1 MHEES
6 FFANPQNWV
15 ALAYIV
21 FFILFGK
28 KLWTVI
34 RDMLDARTNAIRTE
48 LAEAKRLR
56 EEAEA
61 LLRDA
66 SARRV
71 AALADAKALLEGAK
85 AEAAR
90 LAAAAEA
97 EAQAAADR
105 RERMAV
111 DRIAAAEKAAV
122 DEVRFAAA
130 EVAGTAAEGL
140 IRQTLTADADAV
152 LIDHAIKGLPSAL
165 GRRAA

>member
-1 MHEES
+1 MHGDS
-6 FFANPQNWV
+6 FFENPMNWV

-21 FFILFGK
+21 FFLLFGK
-28 KLWTVI
+28 KLWVVI
-34 RDMLDARTNAIRTE
+34 RDMLDARTKAISTE

-71 AALADAKALLEGAK
+71 AALADARALLEGAK

-90 LAAAAEA
+90 LAAAAAE
-97 EAQAAADR
+97 EAQASADR

-122 DEVRFAAA
+122 DEVRIAAA
-130 EVAGTAAEGL
+130 EVASKAAEGL
-140 IRQTLTADADAV
+140 IRESLTADADAA

>member
-1 MHEES
+1 MHGES

-15 ALAYIV
+15 ALAYVV
-21 FFILFGK
+21 FFVLFGK
-28 KLWTVI
+28 KLWSVV

-71 AALADAKALLEGAK
+71 AALADAKALLAGAK

-90 LAAAAEA
+90 LAAAAAADA
-97 EAQAAADR
+97 EAAADR

-130 EVAGTAAEGL
+130 EIAGKAAEGL
-140 IRQTLTADADAV
+140 IRQTLTPDADAA
-152 LIDHAIKGLPSAL
+152 LIDHAIKGLPAAL
-165 GRRAA
+165 TRRAA